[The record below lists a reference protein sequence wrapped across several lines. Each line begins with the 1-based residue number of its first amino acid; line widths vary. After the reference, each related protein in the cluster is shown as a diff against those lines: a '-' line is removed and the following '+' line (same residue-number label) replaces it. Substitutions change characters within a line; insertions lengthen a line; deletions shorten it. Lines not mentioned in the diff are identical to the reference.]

1 MVLTGALRVKGACR
15 HCSAGWIHLDLGP
28 SISALPGAIG
38 GCSVTYRVADV
49 TGDGE
54 KSLVGLLL
62 AETAVTLPVVLHL
75 DGVVFIPR
83 FCDVWGVLC
92 GVLCLVMPFDYTGG
106 TQVPWRRL
114 GPARPFEY
122 TP

>member
-1 MVLTGALRVKGACR
+1 MA
-15 HCSAGWIHLDLGP
+15 S
-28 SISALPGAIG
+28 
-38 GCSVTYRVADV
+38 RVADV

-83 FCDVWGVLC
+83 SCDVRGVLY
-92 GVLCLVMPFDYTGG
+92 GVLCLVMPLDYTGG
-106 TQVPWRRL
+106 TQVSWHRL
-114 GPARPFEY
+114 GPVRPFEC